1 MDSEIKQINNGSLHW
16 EKFYFTC
23 TISNAS
29 SHVLNYFSYPRE
41 DLSSSIALKQI
52 GSGFVQM
59 GPSFMMMMDE
69 VWTMS
74 WIRVVIVCLVTFGC
88 RIIFDMGLAAFQS
101 RKHPFII
108 TFRNKFR
115 LFTFCFLSRAFPVPS
130 PRQVVCNNTFGII
143 FL

>member
-69 VWTMS
+69 VWTVS
-74 WIRVVIVCLVTFGC
+74 WRRAIIVCLSVTFGC
-88 RIIFDMGLAAFQS
+88 RIFDMDFGRFSKEYASL
-101 RKHPFII
+101 H
-108 TFRNKFR
+108 NN
-115 LFTFCFLSRAFPVPS
+115 LS
-130 PRQVVCNNTFGII
+130 
-143 FL
+143 